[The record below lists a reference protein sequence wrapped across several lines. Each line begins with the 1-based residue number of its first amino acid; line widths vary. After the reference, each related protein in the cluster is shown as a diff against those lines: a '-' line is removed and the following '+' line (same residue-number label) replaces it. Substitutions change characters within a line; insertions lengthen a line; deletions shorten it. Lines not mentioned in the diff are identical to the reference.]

1 MLTYEI
7 GFLDSK
13 NDSFNPLILEIL
25 LLFFYTRGIEW
36 SHSVLKCSKNRLCS
50 NCSQKLDVNSHAPA
64 RKVFATARMLGV
76 LLKFS
81 AM

>member
-25 LLFFYTRGIEW
+25 LLFSILG
-36 SHSVLKCSKNRLCS
+36 VS
-50 NCSQKLDVNSHAPA
+50 NGPKLDVNSHAPG

-76 LLKFS
+76 LLEFS